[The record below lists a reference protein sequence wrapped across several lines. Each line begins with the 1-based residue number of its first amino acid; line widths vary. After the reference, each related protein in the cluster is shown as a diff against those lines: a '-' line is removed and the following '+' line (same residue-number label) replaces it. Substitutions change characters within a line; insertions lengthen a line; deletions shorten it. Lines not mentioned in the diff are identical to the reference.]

1 MPLDNIKPPR
11 VSPLPVND
19 RIVVGER
26 PTITFIRYLQ
36 DLKSSNT
43 DYSKEINIIIDR
55 VNELEL
61 LIIDL
66 QDELDVTQ
74 VGAGLD
80 TDGTYIPQ
88 VGTNYIDSST
98 SLANADTLLD
108 TAIYDNTGQTI
119 INITESSSLT
129 AINQL
134 IIADAT
140 SGNIDITLPNPT
152 LVFNS
157 GISRKIG
164 ITKKDTTS
172 NIINIL
178 PFGSELIVGETSQS
192 LEIDGEVLNFITDGT
207 NWYLNN

>member
-1 MPLDNIKPPR
+1 MPLNNIKAPM

-19 RIVVGER
+19 RIVQNER
-26 PTITFIRYLQ
+26 PTVTFIRYLQ
-36 DLKSSNT
+36 DLKISNT

-55 VNELEL
+55 VNELEV
-61 LIIDL
+61 
-66 QDELDVTQ
+66 ELNATQ

-108 TAIYDNTGQTI
+108 TAIYENIGQYI
-119 INITESSSLT
+119 INMTGSSSLT
-129 AINQL
+129 TINQL
-134 IIADAT
+134 VIADAT
-140 SGNIDITLPNPT
+140 SGNIDITLPNPA
-152 LVFNS
+152 LAFSNN
-157 GISRKIG
+157 ISRKIG

-178 PFGSELIVGETSQS
+178 PFDNELIVGETSQS